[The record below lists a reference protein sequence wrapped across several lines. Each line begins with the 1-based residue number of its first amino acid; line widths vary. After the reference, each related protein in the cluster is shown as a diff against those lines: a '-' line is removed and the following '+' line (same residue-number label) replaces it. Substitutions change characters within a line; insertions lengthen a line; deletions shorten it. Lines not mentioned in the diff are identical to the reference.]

1 MRKPRRVVK
10 PHQFPVPDPDLDAK
24 WEIKMDTKNPDY
36 YKHWNSLID
45 CLTQPYIDITEQNKE
60 TGSISFVKY
69 EAYMSLNGAAHTINF
84 MLRNG
89 YAKSATK
96 VWGKYGTDFKG
107 KHSRRK
113 EETTTKIN

>member
-10 PHQFPVPDPDLDAK
+10 LHQFSAPDPDLDAK
-24 WEIKMDTKNPDY
+24 QEIKMDTKSPDY
-36 YKHWNSLID
+36 DVHWNSLID
-45 CLTQPYIDITEQNKE
+45 CLTQPYIDITEHNKE

-89 YAKSATK
+89 YIKSATK
-96 VWGKYGTDFKG
+96 VQGKYGTEFQMKTQ
-107 KHSRRK
+107 SA
-113 EETTTKIN
+113 

>member
-24 WEIKMDTKNPDY
+24 WEIKMDIKNPDY
-36 YKHWNSLID
+36 YRHWDSLID
-45 CLTQPYIDITEQNKE
+45 CLAQPYIDITEQNKE

-69 EAYMSLNGAAHTINF
+69 QAYMSLNGAAHTINF

-96 VWGKYGTDFKG
+96 IWGKYGTDFKG
-107 KHSRRK
+107 KHSQCK
-113 EETTTKIN
+113 EETK